1 MFVRVRRDKALG
13 FHDFKDCINPQTGMG
28 VDFDTLAMPNSFR
41 EISRIDAAREKL
53 GEIIVDAL
61 IIEYYAGL
69 IMGFMI

>member
-1 MFVRVRRDKALG
+1 
-13 FHDFKDCINPQTGMG
+13 MG